1 MKKKKISFQTMF
13 NIVSAVFILTCC
25 IFYGSRFVKLYTE
38 NEKKMVV
45 EANFLGKILRERNVD
60 TLKKY
65 DEEYYFNGDVNNNY
79 VKYSGLL
86 WRVIKVDE
94 NNFVTLISD
103 NSLTSLAF
111 GTEKNYENSYVNKWL
126 SSSDDDYSG
135 ILERNLNN
143 IDNYLYNI
151 DVCTDSIDSVNNT
164 DCSSYSNNYF
174 IASLSLKDYINA
186 GASNSFINDGE
197 NFYTSFTT
205 SEGMVWYI
213 NKDGK
218 LTTDIGDKF
227 YGVKPVIKFKN
238 TVEIIS
244 GNGTKEDPYI
254 VESDFGLFGSYVNL
268 NDDIWRVIDVNDEL
282 IKLMYTDYLKDGED
296 YISYKYSIY
305 NNTYDVNKKDTL
317 AYYLNNTYLNS
328 LEYNDLIVSRGYSN
342 GYYGKEND
350 YDYALTLDNKVK
362 AKVGLISIGD
372 VIINIDLKDYFTMT
386 LSSKKDNFVY
396 TIQDNNSIQSKYIT
410 SLSYIVPVI
419 TINKVDFEGTG
430 TINAPLKVVNV
441 DE

>member
-1 MKKKKISFQTMF
+1 MEKKKFNFQTMF

-25 IFYGSRFVKLYTE
+25 IFYGSRFVKLYLE
-38 NEKKMVV
+38 NEEKIVV
-45 EANFLGKILRERNVD
+45 ESNLLGKVLRERNID
-60 TLKKY
+60 SLKKH

-79 VKYSGLL
+79 VKYSGFL
-86 WRVIKVDE
+86 WRIIKIDE
-94 NNFVTLISD
+94 DNFVTLISD

-111 GTEKNYENSYVNKWL
+111 GIDKNYENSYVNKWL
-126 SSSDDDYSG
+126 SSSHDDYSG

-151 DVCTDSIDSVNNT
+151 NVCMDNVDSINSV

-174 IASLSLKDYINA
+174 ITSLSLKDYVNT
-186 GASNSFINDGE
+186 GASSSFVNNGE

-205 SEGMVWYI
+205 SDGMVWYV
-213 NKDGK
+213 NNEGK

-238 TVEIIS
+238 TIEIIS
-244 GNGTKEDPYI
+244 GNGTREDPFI
-254 VESDFGLFGSYVNL
+254 VEDDFGLFGNYVNL
-268 NDDIWRVIDVNDEL
+268 NDDIWRVIDVNDDL
-282 IKLMYTDYLKDGED
+282 IKLVYTDYLKDGED

-328 LEYNDLIVSRGYSN
+328 LEYSDLIVSRGYSN

-350 YDYALTLDNKVK
+350 YDYADTLNTKVK
-362 AKVGLISIGD
+362 AKVGLINVGD
-372 VIINIDLKDYFTMT
+372 VLINRDLKDYFTMT
-386 LSSKKDNFVY
+386 LSSKKDNFIY

-419 TINKVDFEGTG
+419 TINKVDFDGTG
-430 TINAPLKVVNV
+430 TINDPLKVVNV